1 MTPPARTLNAP
12 VITVVDPAERTRI
25 DAAGTG
31 LFYAIHRET
40 VADAHAELKRR
51 PVSAVVV
58 SVTRCG
64 HDAERRMASVV
75 REFPM
80 VPTVALLGTA
90 LPAPETLMQLVQA
103 GVTRLVDVRV
113 PAGWMRLRHLLTEEA
128 AQEVE
133 RRTLLAVR
141 GEVGEAPADVWR
153 FFEAVLDRHDPAH
166 TVRDLCGRLGVV
178 PSTLMSRFFRA
189 RLPAPKRYLAYA
201 RLLRA
206 ARLFEDPGHS
216 VADVA
221 IALRYSSPQSFS
233 RHLRLYFGIPAGQ
246 FRREMTSE
254 RMLERWMAE
263 LVRPHLAAL
272 RTLRPLALKAGM
284 PERPPRLLPPSVR
297 DRRAAWQARAR

>member
-90 LPAPETLMQLVQA
+90 LPAPETLMQLGQA

-189 RLPAPKRYLAYA
+189 GLPAPKRYLAYA